1 MTLRLSSL
9 KQRNKFKER
18 LSPPQVGIAT
28 TLSNYGFQ
36 VAKWV
41 GGALAPNGNIY
52 AAPYNTNTILKID
65 PIVGTSSTIA
75 INSLSTQNYRGI
87 VCAKNGKLYT
97 IPSGI
102 STDKVLEFDP
112 QNNSYKFFADSVKG
126 SWYDGVLAPNGKI
139 YGIPFSESSILEINP
154 VAGTATTSTISNT
167 KSGYVGGVLGPNGKI
182 YCIPFSATTVLEIDP
197 NVGIASTFGSLPTG
211 TKWAGGVL
219 ANNGKIYG
227 APYGT
232 TSILEIDPISRTV
245 NTFGQLSNI
254 WTDNNPG
261 WGDPQLGSDGKIYA
275 FPIGVGYTVFS
286 ALKIDPDN
294 KILSIIKNDS
304 IVPQPIVFGLSW
316 QTTVNNPCN
325 ATPWEITNNNLNIRY
340 NIEDSADCGG
350 TCADIQSGTATATI
364 TVGTDDVLMGLDF
377 NGIGEAQDAGF
388 ERIRFLL
395 DGTLVASAQSNNFDL
410 GCTEFR
416 PVSKTFNTAPP
427 YFLAAGSTHTLL
439 IDFTTGDEYFHVG
452 CFYEVKLSF
461 TIDTQINNEF
471 GGAVSAK
478 NGKIYGIPGNFPS
491 VVSLDIGSVNKSPQ
505 WVTKPHEVFP
515 RCGFTTV
522 LSDVGV
528 QTSAYQYV
536 GGCLGNDGNIYGMPY
551 GGFYSNNSKIIK
563 IDPNKETY
571 ELKSIVPNYL
581 DAYYNFGASIFST
594 IQLENGKICGIPASR
609 NRVIFYD
616 PKSDSIN
623 ETTIYQLNPRSGY
636 ERGETV
642 YAWTSG
648 CLAPN
653 GKIYCPPTYG
663 NRILVV
669 NPNTETTSITDFPS
683 IGMSTSYYYGTGS
696 NWFGSALAPNGK
708 IYAVPGGETS
718 VLEIDPVAGTATTFG
733 SLGTSA
739 GKWYGAVLAPNG
751 KIYGIP
757 NTATTILEID
767 PKNRTATTFGNISTF
782 LSSGEVSFSGVLG
795 ADGKIY
801 ILPNNHAKII
811 QLDPES
817 KTLSLYKTLS
827 NNVSTFA
834 GVVAP
839 NGNLYGIP
847 CGWQQTV
854 GSSQVYTQATLI
866 SIGTTQTYEPA
877 NWMLSSYT
885 NKSF

>member
-1 MTLRLSSL
+1 MTIRLSSL

-28 TLSNYGFQ
+28 SFGNYGTEI
-36 VAKWV
+36 AKWV

-87 VCAKNGKLYT
+87 VCAKNGKLYA

-102 STDKVLEFDP
+102 STDKVLEFNP
-112 QNNSYKFFADSVKG
+112 QNNYYKFFTDSPKG
-126 SWYDGVLAPNGKI
+126 NWYDGVLAPNGKI
-139 YGIPFSESSILEINP
+139 YGIPFSESSILEIDS

-167 KSGYVGGVLGPNGKI
+167 NSGYVGGVLGPNGKI

-197 NVGIASTFGSLPTG
+197 NIGIASTFGSLPTG
-211 TKWAGGVL
+211 TKWAGGIL

-340 NIEDSADCGG
+340 NIEDSANCGG

-439 IDFTTGDEYFHVG
+439 IDFTTGDELYHVG
-452 CFYEVKLSF
+452 CFYEVQLSF

-471 GGAVSAK
+471 GGAVTAS
-478 NGKIYGIPGNFPS
+478 NGKIYGIPGNFSS

-505 WVTKPHEVFP
+505 WITKPYEVSP
-515 RCGFTTV
+515 RCGFVTS
-522 LSDVGV
+522 LGNVGIAES
-528 QTSAYQYV
+528 TNQYFS
-536 GGCLGNDGNIYGMPY
+536 GCLGVDGNIYAMP
-551 GGFYSNNSKIIK
+551 FWSNYILK
-563 IDPNKETY
+563 IDPNTEIITEEEKFIPDFPGY
-571 ELKSIVPNYL
+571 IGGNIS
-581 DAYYNFGASIFST
+581 ASIA
-594 IQLENGKICGIPASR
+594 LNDGRICGIPYYKD
-609 NRVIFYD
+609 RVIFYD
-616 PKSDSIN
+616 PKTKEYTESNQINGLWAGGSLASD
-623 ETTIYQLNPRSGY
+623 
-636 ERGETV
+636 
-642 YAWTSG
+642 
-648 CLAPN
+648 
-653 GKIYCPPTYG
+653 GKIYCPGIRSKRT
-663 NRILVV
+663 LV
-669 NPNTETTSITDFPS
+669 
-683 IGMSTSYYYGTGS
+683 
-696 NWFGSALAPNGK
+696 
-708 IYAVPGGETS
+708 
-718 VLEIDPVAGTATTFG
+718 IDLVAGTASTSVFPPI
-733 SLGTSA
+733 GTADDPLANPSNWA
-739 GKWYGAVLAPNG
+739 GGVLAPNG
-751 KIYGIP
+751 KIYGVP
-757 NTATTILEID
+757 FGATNVLEID
-767 PKNRTATTFGNISTF
+767 PVAGIQTTFGSLSSDNSKWYGGVLAPNGKIYCTPNASTSILKIDPVARTATTFGNTLSVIS
-782 LSSGEVSFSGVLG
+782 SSEDIYGGIVG

-801 ILPNNHAKII
+801 YTLYNSNKILR
-811 QLDPES
+811 LDPDTEQ
-817 KTLSLYKTLS
+817 LSVYHTMSDYASFGAAVL
-827 NNVSTFA
+827 
-834 GVVAP
+834 AP
-839 NGNLYGIP
+839 NGNIYGIP
-847 CGWQQTV
+847 AGTGISTIRAKV
-854 GSSQVYTQATLI
+854 V

-885 NKSF
+885 NKSI